1 MVSVCNLDNNS
12 LNFVF
17 LAFDKKDGALSPEE
31 EEQRG
36 VAKHKMLGNIKFIGE
51 LGKQGLLH
59 EAILHQCVQQLLNK
73 KKRQTIKD
81 MAEDLECLCQIMKTV
96 GHRLD
101 TEKAKVGKLFF

>member
-1 MVSVCNLDNNS
+1 
-12 LNFVF
+12 
-17 LAFDKKDGALSPEE
+17 
-31 EEQRG
+31 
-36 VAKHKMLGNIKFIGE
+36 MLGNIKFIGE

-59 EAILHQCVQQLLNK
+59 EAILHQCVQQLLAK

-101 TEKAKVGKLFF
+101 TEKAKVNFLQYYL